1 MLDQNSSTKLKIL
14 AFLDAHW
21 APGRSGVCKKKLKI
35 WFSVA
40 FQETLCVLNLFENF
54 AICAFCRVRRFSE
67 LTPTFHIF
75 SFSFPLICCVICPR
89 WHNLSFVNN
98 QPLFLLEI
106 ASHFPPKPFV
116 SIFLNLQWKAIQ
128 CFDAREG
135 ELTDVFHLSS
145 FHLILQM
152 LFLVAVGNCIDWY
165 SSNNNNMNK
174 KIDLFTCNRNKHLNL
189 NTKSWVKEKNVD
201 I

>member
-1 MLDQNSSTKLKIL
+1 MRIL
-14 AFLDAHW
+14 RSVGCIVFQSQQQLFIYFL
-21 APGRSGVCKKKLKI
+21 
-35 WFSVA
+35 
-40 FQETLCVLNLFENF
+40 
-54 AICAFCRVRRFSE
+54 
-67 LTPTFHIF
+67 
-75 SFSFPLICCVICPR
+75 FPLICCVICPR

-135 ELTDVFHLSS
+135 ELTFHLSS

-165 SSNNNNMNK
+165 SSNNNNNNMSKN
-174 KIDLFTCNRNKHLNL
+174 NRFFLNATEINTWIWTL
-189 NTKSWVKEKNVD
+189 NFG
-201 I
+201 